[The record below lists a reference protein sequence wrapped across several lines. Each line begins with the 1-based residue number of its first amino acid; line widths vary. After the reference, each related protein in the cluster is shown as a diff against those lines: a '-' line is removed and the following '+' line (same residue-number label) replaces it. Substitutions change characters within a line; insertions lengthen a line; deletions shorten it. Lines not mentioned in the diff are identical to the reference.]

1 MLIGLALGTHYQYGV
16 PHRTLCLDLGT
27 TSTKFSRTYQRS
39 ICNMSFLIQADWK
52 VLLGE
57 ELECAVQKQASYAFA
72 WVTTAMGVL
81 KSRRTMNRM
90 WDLGIERVV

>member
-1 MLIGLALGTHYQYGV
+1 
-16 PHRTLCLDLGT
+16 
-27 TSTKFSRTYQRS
+27 
-39 ICNMSFLIQADWK
+39 MSFLIQADWK